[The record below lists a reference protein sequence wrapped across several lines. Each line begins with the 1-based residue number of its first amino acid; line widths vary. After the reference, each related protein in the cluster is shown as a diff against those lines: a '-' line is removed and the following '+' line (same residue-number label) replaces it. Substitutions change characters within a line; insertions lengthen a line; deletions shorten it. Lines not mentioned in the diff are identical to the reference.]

1 MDRQSLLYFP
11 PAAALVLWAASG
23 CAGPAAQL
31 TQIQQEKDQLLTV
44 IREQREQVRQ
54 AQAHTSTL
62 EARLDEAEKQLA
74 SGGRSLRTASASA
87 GFSSP
92 SSPAAATPEPQR
104 TAEPLPWRPHRVG
117 SSSEAE
123 SLAQQ
128 LARRDRRVR
137 WDEEFQAGVWN
148 REIAF
153 EPGGAVL
160 SGEGRRMLDEL
171 ADWLKDRSTAPLRVL
186 VAGSAENTPRVGA
199 PKSAKGRSLA
209 LQRAQAVA
217 DYLDRHGVAEER
229 LAVSA
234 SGSLPKGNTPLDS
247 DGVDILL
254 VDPTTA
260 VLGWRP
266 PGSVLR

>member
-1 MDRQSLLYFP
+1 MNRHSLNSVPTLS
-11 PAAALVLWAASG
+11 ALLFWAVCG
-23 CAGPAAQL
+23 CAGPGSQVA
-31 TQIQQEKDQLLTV
+31 QIQQEKDQLLAV
-44 IREQREQVRQ
+44 IREQREEVRQ
-54 AQAHTSTL
+54 AKAHTSTL

-74 SGGRSLRTASASA
+74 SGGRSLRTATAPA
-87 GFSSP
+87 GFSSASTP
-92 SSPAAATPEPQR
+92 VAAAPEPER

-117 SSSEAE
+117 SPGNAE

-171 ADWLKDRSTAPLRVL
+171 ADWLKDRSTSPLRVL
-186 VAGSAENTPRVGA
+186 VAGSAESTPRVGA
-199 PKSAKGRSLA
+199 PKTAKGRSLA

-234 SGSLPKGNTPLDS
+234 SGSLPKGNAPLDS

-254 VDPTTA
+254 VDPEAT

-266 PGSVLR
+266 SGATLR